1 MKIIGKTAKNFLIE
15 ATHEELLR
23 AAGCSDM
30 EEFVKQNG
38 DAYVDKKSAHHWDWT
53 FQIGATLDIVSTYK
67 WVQKLREQEK
77 QILASA
83 DILGNLAEMLRQG
96 IPSAIVPPP
105 EQGSSEDK

>member
-1 MKIIGKTAKNFLIE
+1 MKIIGKTEKTFLVE

-23 AAGCSDM
+23 TAGCHDM

-38 DAYVDKKSAHHWDWT
+38 AKYVDQKSSYKWDWT
-53 FQIGATLDIVSTYK
+53 FKIGATLDVVSTYN
-67 WVQKLREQEK
+67 WVQKLRAQEK

-105 EQGSSEDK
+105 EQGSSGGD